1 MGGVSFLCL
10 IFGAGEF
17 GSLSLFLF
25 SLFFLKHPCEPSL
38 KNKHVINLEERKGKQ
53 QSFCSGS
60 FAFFSP
66 SFSLKPPLTK
76 QKQKTKNF
84 KLKKTK

>member
-25 SLFFLKHPCEPSL
+25 SLFFSNTLVNYLL
-38 KNKHVINLEERKGKQ
+38 KNKHVTKLEERKGKQ